1 MLSHNTLANYYE
13 TTFALVQHHKYS
25 ITDLD
30 NLIPYERDIYVAM
43 LAAHLKEEKDR
54 AEAKRAGSNQP
65 ARQSNFK
72 QFKRR

>member
-1 MLSHNTLANYYE
+1 MLGHNTLANYYE
-13 TTFALVQHHKYS
+13 LIFALVQHHKYS
-25 ITDLD
+25 ITEIE
-30 NLIPYERDIYVAM
+30 NLVPYERDIYVAM

-54 AEAKRAGSNQP
+54 AEARRAGSNQP